1 MRPAGDGLYAFG
13 GRHGFADLGAIL
25 DPQAVSMETEKAC
38 REDSAGKVSMIM
50 VQACQTTKR
59 MPRSV
64 STKER
69 LRSRLG
75 SPPSVHTRTTAGQSA
90 GESAVQDVRPE
101 GRLGL
106 RLRAERLARTEIGY
120 LYHCTFDEPRAE
132 RKILRPLA
140 AAHGSRTRRAPHG
153 ADFYLARLYEVPL
166 LSQEEETYLFRK
178 MNYLKFRADRLRR
191 KLNPLTASAAQVEK
205 IERLQSDAQEVR
217 NQIIEA
223 NLRLVFSI
231 VKRYASVGSAAFDEF
246 MGEGH
251 VTLMRAVEK
260 FDFSRGVK
268 FSTYA
273 TWAIV
278 NGCNALLKKQSTLQ
292 RLQSA
297 EGIEDVVPDH
307 RVTAGEEQ
315 SLQAIRQ
322 AVGELL
328 LGLNSRE
335 RAIIEAR
342 FGFDVHQSPT
352 LKEIGDDLGIS
363 KERVRQLQQR
373 ALEKLRAL
381 AERQKV
387 ELPDN

>member
-1 MRPAGDGLYAFG
+1 MLSRSETRCAVWIEDTQ
-13 GRHGFADLGAIL
+13 RNNS
-25 DPQAVSMETEKAC
+25 QAEKGIAMVRVCETIK
-38 REDSAGKVSMIM
+38 GVP
-50 VQACQTTKR
+50 V
-59 MPRSV
+59 SV
-64 STKER
+64 SRGQR
-69 LRSRLG
+69 LRPRLKTQ
-75 SPPSVHTRTTAGQSA
+75 PSVAARD
-90 GESAVQDVRPE
+90 EAVEAHAERDVRQR
-101 GRLGL
+101 GGLGV
-106 RLRAERLARTEIGY
+106 RLRAERLLRTEIGY
-120 LYHCTFDEPRAE
+120 LYHHTFDEPRAE
-132 RKILRPLA
+132 KKILRPLA
-140 AAHGSRTRRAPHG
+140 AARGALARRAPTG

-178 MNYLKFRADRLRR
+178 MNYLKFRADRLRG
-191 KLNPLTASAAQVEK
+191 KLDPDTANVSQVER
-205 IERLQSDAQEVR
+205 IERLQKDAQEVR

-231 VKRYASVGSAAFDEF
+231 AKRYATVGSAAFDEF

-292 RLQSA
+292 RQQCYQPA

-315 SLQAIRQ
+315 SVQDLRQ
-322 AVGELL
+322 IVGELL
-328 LGLNSRE
+328 LGLNDRE
-335 RAIIEAR
+335 RAIIQAR

>member
-1 MRPAGDGLYAFG
+1 M
-13 GRHGFADLGAIL
+13 
-25 DPQAVSMETEKAC
+25 
-38 REDSAGKVSMIM
+38 
-50 VQACQTTKR
+50 
-59 MPRSV
+59 
-64 STKER
+64 
-69 LRSRLG
+69 
-75 SPPSVHTRTTAGQSA
+75 
-90 GESAVQDVRPE
+90 
-101 GRLGL
+101 
-106 RLRAERLARTEIGY
+106 RLRAERLLRTEIGY
-120 LYHCTFDEPRAE
+120 LYHHSFDDPKAE

-140 AAHGSRTRRAPHG
+140 AARSVRTRRAPAG

-178 MNYLKFRADRLRR
+178 MNYLKFRADRLRQR
-191 KLNPLTASAAQVEK
+191 LNPASANAGQVER
-205 IERLQSDAQEVR
+205 IESLQRDAQEVR

-231 VKRYASVGSAAFDEF
+231 AKRYASVGSAAFDEF

-278 NGCNALLKKQSTLQ
+278 NGCNALLKKQSTLHRQ
-292 RLQSA
+292 QCTQA
-297 EGIEDVVPDH
+297 ADGIEDVVPDH
-307 RVTAGEEQ
+307 RLTAGEEQ
-315 SLQAIRQ
+315 SVQDLRQ
-322 AVGELL
+322 VVGELL

-342 FGFDVHQSPT
+342 FGFDFHHAPT

-381 AERQKV
+381 AERQRV

>member
-1 MRPAGDGLYAFG
+1 
-13 GRHGFADLGAIL
+13 
-25 DPQAVSMETEKAC
+25 
-38 REDSAGKVSMIM
+38 M
-50 VQACQTTKR
+50 VGACQTTKR
-59 MPRSV
+59 IPK
-64 STKER
+64 STSTSRR
-69 LRSRLG
+69 LRSGLQTPSSVLGGGRVAEVKAESLPQESRPHDRL
-75 SPPSVHTRTTAGQSA
+75 A
-90 GESAVQDVRPE
+90 
-101 GRLGL
+101 L
-106 RLRAERLARTEIGY
+106 RLRAERLVRTEIGY
-120 LYHCTFDEPRAE
+120 LYHPTFDEPRADK
-132 RKILRPLA
+132 KILRPLEA
-140 AAHGSRTRRAPHG
+140 ARGVRTRRAPTG
-153 ADFYLARLYEVPL
+153 ADAYLARLYEVPL

-178 MNYLKFRADRLRR
+178 MNYLKFRADRLRQ
-191 KLNPLTASAAQVEK
+191 KLNPHTANAAQLER
-205 IERLQSDAQEVR
+205 IERLQRDAQQVR

-278 NGCNALLKKQSTLQ
+278 NGCNALLKKQSSLQ
-292 RLQSA
+292 RQQCSHLA
-297 EGIEDVVPDH
+297 EVEEMVPDH

-315 SLQAIRQ
+315 SIQDIRQ
-322 AVGELL
+322 RVGELL

-387 ELPDN
+387 EPPEN

>member
-1 MRPAGDGLYAFG
+1 
-13 GRHGFADLGAIL
+13 
-25 DPQAVSMETEKAC
+25 
-38 REDSAGKVSMIM
+38 M

-59 MPRSV
+59 MPRSATT
-64 STKER
+64 SER
-69 LRSRLG
+69 LRSRLD
-75 SPPSVHTRTTAGQSA
+75 SSSSVGARNAAEQETTKSTFQKVRS
-90 GESAVQDVRPE
+90 ESRRALQQ
-101 GRLGL
+101 
-106 RLRAERLARTEIGY
+106 RAERLARTEIGY
-120 LYHCTFDEPRAE
+120 LYHETFDEPKAE
-132 RKILRPLA
+132 RRILRPLA
-140 AAHGSRTRRAPHG
+140 AARGVRARRAPNG

-178 MNYLKFRADRLRR
+178 MNFLKFRADRLRR
-191 KLNPLTASAAQVEK
+191 KLNPLTASASQVEK
-205 IERLQSDAQEVR
+205 IERLQADAQEVR

-278 NGCNALLKKQSTLQ
+278 NGCNALLKKQAALQ
-292 RLQSA
+292 QQHLSQSA

-307 RVTAGEEQ
+307 RVTAREEQ
-315 SLQAIRQ
+315 SVQDIRQ

-342 FGFDVHQSPT
+342 FGFAVHQSPT

-373 ALEKLRAL
+373 ALEKLRVM

>member
-1 MRPAGDGLYAFG
+1 
-13 GRHGFADLGAIL
+13 
-25 DPQAVSMETEKAC
+25 
-38 REDSAGKVSMIM
+38 M
-50 VQACQTTKR
+50 VPICQTTKR
-59 MPRSV
+59 TPRSA
-64 STKER
+64 STRER
-69 LRSRLG
+69 FRTRSP
-75 SPPSVHTRTTAGQSA
+75 SPPRVCDGTAAEMGH
-90 GESAVQDVRPE
+90 ESPAKNAHAER
-101 GRLGL
+101 RLAL
-106 RLRAERLARTEIGY
+106 RQRAERLVRTEIGF
-120 LYHCTFDEPRAE
+120 LYHDTFDEPKADK
-132 RKILRPLA
+132 KILRPLA
-140 AAHGSRTRRAPHG
+140 AARTNRTRRAPAG

-191 KLNPLTASAAQVEK
+191 KLNPSRASAEQVER
-205 IERLQSDAQEVR
+205 IERLHADAQHVR

-231 VKRYASVGSAAFDEF
+231 AKRYASVGSAAFDEF

-292 RLQSA
+292 RQQFSHSPDD
-297 EGIEDVVPDH
+297 IEDMLPDH

-315 SLQAIRQ
+315 SVQDIRQ

-352 LKEIGDDLGIS
+352 LKEIGADLGIS

-373 ALEKLRAL
+373 ALDKLRAL
-381 AERQKV
+381 AESQKM

>member
-1 MRPAGDGLYAFG
+1 MR
-13 GRHGFADLGAIL
+13 
-25 DPQAVSMETEKAC
+25 
-38 REDSAGKVSMIM
+38 
-50 VQACQTTKR
+50 
-59 MPRSV
+59 
-64 STKER
+64 
-69 LRSRLG
+69 
-75 SPPSVHTRTTAGQSA
+75 SPPSILTRSETEQDRSEPLIQDAG
-90 GESAVQDVRPE
+90 PE
-101 GRLGL
+101 GRLAL
-106 RLRAERLARTEIGY
+106 RRRAERLLRTEIGY
-120 LYHCTFDEPRAE
+120 LYHSTFDEPRAE
-132 RKILRPLA
+132 KKILRPIA
-140 AAHGSRTRRAPHG
+140 AARGMRTRRAPTG

-191 KLNPLTASAAQVEK
+191 KLNPLTARADQVEK
-205 IERLQSDAQEVR
+205 IERLQADAQQVR

-231 VKRYASVGSAAFDEF
+231 AKRYASVGSSAFDEF

-273 TWAIV
+273 TWAVV

-292 RLQSA
+292 RQQVSHSA
-297 EGIEDVVPDH
+297 EGIEDVIPDH

-315 SLQAIRQ
+315 AVQDLRQ
-322 AVGELL
+322 MVGELL

-342 FGFDVHQSPT
+342 FGFEVHQSPT
-352 LKEIGDDLGIS
+352 LKELGDDLGIS

-373 ALEKLRAL
+373 ALQKLREL
-381 AERQKV
+381 AEIQKV

>member
-1 MRPAGDGLYAFG
+1 
-13 GRHGFADLGAIL
+13 
-25 DPQAVSMETEKAC
+25 
-38 REDSAGKVSMIM
+38 M
-50 VQACQTTKR
+50 VQACETAKR
-59 MPRSV
+59 ATRSGAA
-64 STKER
+64 TAR
-69 LRSRLG
+69 GRSRLQ
-75 SPPSVHTRTTAGQSA
+75 SPPPVLTRKGAKPDPAAPLGQNGSA
-90 GESAVQDVRPE
+90 ES
-101 GRLGL
+101 RLAL
-106 RLRAERLARTEIGY
+106 RRRAECLLRTEIGY
-120 LYHCTFDEPRAE
+120 LYHATFDEPRAE
-132 RKILRPLA
+132 KKILRPVA
-140 AAHGSRTRRAPHG
+140 AARGMRTRRAPTG

-191 KLNPLTASAAQVEK
+191 KLNPLTATSDQVEK
-205 IERLQSDAQEVR
+205 IERLQADAQQVR

-231 VKRYASVGSAAFDEF
+231 AKRYASVGSAAFDEF
-246 MGEGH
+246 IGEGH

-278 NGCNALLKKQSTLQ
+278 NGCNALLKKQSALQ
-292 RLQSA
+292 RQQVCHSA
-297 EGIEDVVPDH
+297 EGIEDAVPDH

-315 SLQAIRQ
+315 AVQDLRQ
-322 AVGELL
+322 VVGELL

-342 FGFDVHQSPT
+342 FGFEVHQSPT
-352 LKEIGDDLGIS
+352 LKELGDDLGIS

-373 ALEKLRAL
+373 ALQKLREL
-381 AERQKV
+381 AEVQNL

>member
-1 MRPAGDGLYAFG
+1 MSPGRRRRSFG
-13 GRHGFADLGAIL
+13 
-25 DPQAVSMETEKAC
+25 
-38 REDSAGKVSMIM
+38 
-50 VQACQTTKR
+50 
-59 MPRSV
+59 RS
-64 STKER
+64 
-69 LRSRLG
+69 LRRG
-75 SPPSVHTRTTAGQSA
+75 I
-90 GESAVQDVRPE
+90 
-101 GRLGL
+101 
-106 RLRAERLARTEIGY
+106 RA
-120 LYHCTFDEPRAE
+120 
-132 RKILRPLA
+132 
-140 AAHGSRTRRAPHG
+140 RRAPTG
-153 ADFYLARLYEVPL
+153 ADSYLARLYEVPL

-191 KLNPLTASAAQVEK
+191 RLNPRTASAAQVDK
-205 IERLQSDAQEVR
+205 IERLQADAQEVR

-231 VKRYASVGSAAFDEF
+231 AKRYAGVGSAAFDEF

-292 RLQSA
+292 RQQFSHSA
-297 EGIEDVVPDH
+297 DGIEDIVPDH

-315 SLQAIRQ
+315 KVQDLRQ
-322 AVGELL
+322 IVGELL

-342 FGFDVHQSPT
+342 FGFEFRQSPT
-352 LKEIGDDLGIS
+352 LKELGDDLGIS

-373 ALEKLRAL
+373 ALQKLREL
-381 AERQKV
+381 AELQKV
-387 ELPDN
+387 ELPDS

>member
-1 MRPAGDGLYAFG
+1 M
-13 GRHGFADLGAIL
+13 
-25 DPQAVSMETEKAC
+25 
-38 REDSAGKVSMIM
+38 
-50 VQACQTTKR
+50 
-59 MPRSV
+59 
-64 STKER
+64 
-69 LRSRLG
+69 
-75 SPPSVHTRTTAGQSA
+75 
-90 GESAVQDVRPE
+90 
-101 GRLGL
+101 
-106 RLRAERLARTEIGY
+106 
-120 LYHCTFDEPRAE
+120 
-132 RKILRPLA
+132 
-140 AAHGSRTRRAPHG
+140 RTRRAPTG

-178 MNYLKFRADRLRR
+178 MNYLKFRADRLRQ
-191 KLNPLTASAAQVEK
+191 KLSPLRATSDQVEK
-205 IERLQSDAQEVR
+205 IERLQADAQEVR

-278 NGCNALLKKQSTLQ
+278 NGCNALLKKQSAQQ
-292 RLQSA
+292 RQQLSHSA
-297 EGIEDVVPDH
+297 EGIEDAVPDH
-307 RVTAGEEQ
+307 RVTAVEEQ
-315 SLQAIRQ
+315 AVQDLRQ
-322 AVGELL
+322 VVGELL

-342 FGFDVHQSPT
+342 FGFEVHQSPT
-352 LKEIGDDLGIS
+352 LKELGDDLGIS

-373 ALEKLRAL
+373 ALQKLREL
-381 AERQKV
+381 AETQKL